1 MSTILVFDEDPK
13 VAEFFDSQFPSS
25 YQFIRCESWTNFVK
39 VMEGINFDLILIH
52 IDPDQSPKD
61 DFLDPV
67 RQLQSCQILLFSAAP
82 KNDLMRLSKRLLA
95 DGFVQKI
102 LDPEITLKLIEP
114 YLAQRKATLNP
125 EKSEA
130 SEVRGKPHLEKTTRV
145 NINQFLRE
153 QFTLN
158 GPEAKDS

>member
-25 YQFIRCESWTNFVK
+25 YQFLSCESWADFLK
-39 VMEGINFDLILIH
+39 VMAGMTFDLILIQ

-61 DFLDPV
+61 DLLDQV

-114 YLAQRKATLNP
+114 YLAQRKAALTP
-125 EKSEA
+125 DKSEEKVA
-130 SEVRGKPHLEKTTRV
+130 GKPHLEKTTRV

-158 GPEAKDS
+158 APKAKDS